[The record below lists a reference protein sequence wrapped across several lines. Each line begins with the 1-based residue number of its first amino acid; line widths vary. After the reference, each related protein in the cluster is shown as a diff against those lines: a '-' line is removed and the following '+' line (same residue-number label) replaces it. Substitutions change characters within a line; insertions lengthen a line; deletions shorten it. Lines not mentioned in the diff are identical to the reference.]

1 LLREDTISKKVYT
14 VNSAGQEKLLYD
26 FSLNVND
33 TVTVYPKPYWWADSL
48 QVKVEDIDSVSI
60 LGQYRKRLK
69 VIGVDMFSGMEEYWI
84 EGIGS
89 TMGLFYP
96 GHTAFIIFDV
106 AYPTLLCFEKE
117 SNLLYQNV
125 NFSSCYTPAITSIND
140 KDFSNEIKL
149 FPNPSSV
156 SIYFTNIVGQ
166 ASVNIYNNLGQ
177 LQLTKLFQN
186 NEGIDISNLSKG
198 FYFYTISTAQT
209 SMSGKF
215 VKE

>member
-1 LLREDTISKKVYT
+1 
-14 VNSAGQEKLLYD
+14 
-26 FSLNVND
+26 
-33 TVTVYPKPYWWADSL
+33 
-48 QVKVEDIDSVSI
+48 
-60 LGQYRKRLK
+60 
-69 VIGVDMFSGMEEYWI
+69 
-84 EGIGS
+84 
-89 TMGLFYP
+89 MGLFYP

-198 FYFYTISTAQT
+198 FYFYTITNAQT